1 MSSLD
6 LVRIQERIK
15 DVSYKNAY
23 TMREIEKLQD
33 ELNRARVVEPHRI
46 PNNVITMNSVVT
58 IKYLTTRK
66 EFTIRLVYPEDA
78 DAKENR
84 VSVFAPVGA
93 ALLGYRKGDTIHWNS
108 PGGKIKIKVEDV
120 VYQNFARQAN
130 RCCYETH

>member
-6 LVRIQERIK
+6 LVRIRERIK

-23 TMREIEKLQD
+23 TMREIERLQD
-33 ELNRARVVEPHRI
+33 ELDRARVVEPHRI

-58 IKYLTTRK
+58 VKYLTTGK

-78 DAKENR
+78 DAKQNR

-108 PGGKIKIKVEDV
+108 PGGKIKIKVVDV
-120 VYQNFARQAN
+120 VYQPEAVGCFDL
-130 RCCYETH
+130 

>member
-6 LVRIQERIK
+6 LARIQERIK

-58 IKYLTTRK
+58 VKYLTTGK

-120 VYQNFARQAN
+120 VYQNFAQQAN
-130 RCCYETH
+130 C

>member
-6 LVRIQERIK
+6 LTRIRERIK
-15 DVSYKNAY
+15 DVKYQNVH
-23 TMREIEKLQD
+23 TMREIERLQD

-58 IKYLTTRK
+58 VKYLTTGK

-78 DAKENR
+78 DAKQNR
-84 VSVFAPVGA
+84 VSLFAPVGA

-108 PGGKIKIKVEDV
+108 PSNVISDAGS
-120 VYQNFARQAN
+120 N
-130 RCCYETH
+130 